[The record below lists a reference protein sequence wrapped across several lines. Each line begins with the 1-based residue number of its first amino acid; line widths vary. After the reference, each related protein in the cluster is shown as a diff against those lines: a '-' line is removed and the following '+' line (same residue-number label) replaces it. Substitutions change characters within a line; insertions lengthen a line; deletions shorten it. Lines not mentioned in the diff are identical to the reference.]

1 MKYTAI
7 IFDLF
12 GTLVDNFSRR
22 EYERVLTEMASVL
35 GALPGNF
42 IRLWF
47 DIGDQRMLGILPSP
61 EANIEY
67 ICRELGVRP
76 SEAAKRLAARIRYDL
91 TRRYVVPRPDA
102 IEVLTHLKSAG
113 YRTGLISDCS
123 SETTTV
129 WGDTPLAPLFDVTV
143 FSCLAGVRKPDPR
156 IYLLATEQLAV
167 RPEECMYVADGIGR
181 ELEAASGVGMHPV
194 LIRVPYQDEPGAVRI
209 NEEEWD
215 GPRVSSLAEVLTL
228 LE

>member
-1 MKYTAI
+1 MKYAAV

-22 EYERVLTEMASVL
+22 EYERVLTEMASAL
-35 GALPGNF
+35 GAPPEDF

-47 DIGDQRMLGILPSP
+47 DLGDRRMLGILPSP
-61 EANIEY
+61 EVNIEY

-76 SEAAKRLAARIRYDL
+76 SEASKRLAARTRYAF

-123 SETTTV
+123 GETTTV
-129 WGDTPLAPLFDVTV
+129 WEDTPFASLFDATV
-143 FSCLAGVRKPDPR
+143 FSCLAGVKKPDPR
-156 IYLLATEQLAV
+156 IYLLATGQLGV
-167 RPEECMYVADGIGR
+167 RPEECLYIGDGSSH
-181 ELEAASGVGMHPV
+181 ELTGAASVGMHPV
-194 LIRVPYQDEPGAVRI
+194 LIRVPYEDTPDAARI

-215 GPRVSSLAEVLTL
+215 GPRISSLTEVLTL
-228 LE
+228 VR

>member
-22 EYERVLTEMASVL
+22 EYEHVLAEMASVL
-35 GALPGNF
+35 GAPLGDF

-47 DIGDQRMLGILPSP
+47 DTGNQRMLGILPSP
-61 EANIEY
+61 EGNIEY
-67 ICRELGVRP
+67 LCRELGVCP
-76 SEAAKRLAARIRYDL
+76 SEASKRLAARIRYAL
-91 TRRYVVPRPDA
+91 TRRYVVPRSDA
-102 IEVLTHLKSAG
+102 VEVLTHLRSAG
-113 YRTGLISDCS
+113 YKTGLISDCS
-123 SETTTV
+123 SETPIV
-129 WGDTPLAPLFDVTV
+129 WQDTAFVPLFDVTV

-167 RPEECMYVADGIGR
+167 RPEDCMYVADGIGR
-181 ELEAASGVGMHPV
+181 ELEAALEVGMYPV
-194 LIRVPYQDEPGAVRI
+194 LIRVPYEDTPDAARI

-215 GPRVSSLAEVLTL
+215 GPRISSLTEVLDL
-228 LE
+228 VG

>member
-1 MKYTAI
+1 MKYAAI

-12 GTLVDNFSRR
+12 GTLVDNFSRQ
-22 EYERVLTEMASVL
+22 EYESVLTEMASLL
-35 GALPGNF
+35 GAPPGDF

-61 EANIEY
+61 EVNIEY

-76 SEAAKRLAARIRYDL
+76 SEASKRLAARIRYAF

-102 IEVLTHLKSAG
+102 IEVLTHLKSEG

-123 SETTTV
+123 GETTTV
-129 WGDTPLAPLFDVTV
+129 WEDTPFAPLFDATV

-167 RPEECMYVADGIGR
+167 RPEECLYIGDGSSH
-181 ELEAASGVGMHPV
+181 ELTGAASVGMHPV
-194 LIRVPYQDEPGAVRI
+194 LIRVPYEDTPDAARI

-215 GPRVSSLAEVLTL
+215 GPRISSLTEVLTL
-228 LE
+228 LG